1 MKRKKMTKLTAVVAP
16 VLVMSMAL
24 TACSGSGDKDKAST
38 TPKSGEKEGGKL
50 AAKQVLNL
58 TESQEIPSMD
68 SAKATD
74 QVSFLALNN
83 VMEGLYRLDKDNKAT
98 PGVAESYKK
107 SDDGKKYTFT
117 LNKNAKWSNGDPVTA
132 KDFVFAWK
140 RAVDKNTAAEYAYI
154 MFDLKNAKAIND
166 GKAPLDTLGVKA
178 VDDYTLEVELE
189 NPVPY
194 FVELTSFGT
203 FYPLNEKFVKEKGE
217 KYGLESDTTLYNGPF
232 TLTDWKH
239 EEGWKLKKNAQYWDN
254 KTVKLEEINFN
265 VVKDSGTRVNLY
277 ESGQIDRA
285 ALASEMV
292 DKYKS
297 NPDFFTQ
304 KTPSTYFLRL
314 NQKRGGQDTVL
325 KSKDLR
331 LAIAMAYDKKGLTNV
346 ILNDGSTPADYLVPK
361 EFAKSPD
368 GKDFRKENGDI
379 LKTDVK
385 KAKELWEKAKKELGK
400 EQVTVE
406 LLNYDSDNA
415 KKVGEFLKGEL
426 EKNLPG
432 LTVNLKNQPFKQKL
446 KLESDLDY
454 DLSYAGWGP
463 DYLDPMTFIDMFV
476 TNGPHNQTGYS
487 NPKYDEIVEKG
498 KGELLTKTKERWDSL
513 LKAEKMLLDDAAIAP
528 LYQRGDALVQRPKVK
543 GIIHHPV
550 GGDYSY
556 KWAYISEDK

>member
-1 MKRKKMTKLTAVVAP
+1 
-16 VLVMSMAL
+16 MSMAL
-24 TACSGSGDKDKAST
+24 TACSGSGDKEKAST

-217 KYGLESDTTLYNGPF
+217 KFGLEADTTLYNGPF

-254 KTVKLEEINFN
+254 KTVKLDEINFN

-285 ALASEMV
+285 GLTSEMV

-297 NPDFFTQ
+297 NPDFYTQ
-304 KTPSTYFLRL
+304 KTPSTFFLRL

-325 KSKDLR
+325 KNKDLR
-331 LAIAMAYDKKGLTNV
+331 LAIAKAYDKKGLTNV

-385 KAKELWEKAKKELGK
+385 KAKEHWEKAKKELGK
-400 EQVTVE
+400 EQVTIE

-513 LKAEKMLLDDAAIAP
+513 LKAEKILLDDAVIAP
-528 LYQRGDALVQRPKVK
+528 LYQRGDAIVQRQKVK
-543 GIIHHPV
+543 GIVHHPV

-556 KWAYISEDK
+556 KWAYITEDK

>member
-1 MKRKKMTKLTAVVAP
+1 MKRKKMKKLTAVVAP
-16 VLVMSMAL
+16 VFVMSMAL
-24 TACSGSGDKDKAST
+24 TACSGSGDKEKAST

-117 LNKNAKWSNGDPVTA
+117 LNKNAKWSNGEPVTA

-154 MFDLKNAKAIND
+154 MFDLKNAQAINE
-166 GKAPLDTLGVKA
+166 GKAELDTLGVKA

-254 KTVKLEEINFN
+254 KTVKLDEINFN

-277 ESGQIDRA
+277 ESGQIDRSG
-285 ALASEMV
+285 LTSEFV

-331 LAIAMAYDKKGLTNV
+331 LAIAKAYDKKGLTNV

-385 KAKELWEKAKKELGK
+385 KAKEHWEKAKKELGK
-400 EQVTVE
+400 DAITVE
-406 LLNYDSDNA
+406 LLNYDGDGA

-487 NPKYDEIVEKG
+487 NPKYDEIVQKG

-513 LKAEKMLLDDAAIAP
+513 LKAEKMLLEDAAIAP
-528 LYQRGDALVQRPKVK
+528 LYQRGDAIVQRQKVK
-543 GIIHHPV
+543 GIVHHPV

-556 KWAYISEDK
+556 KWAYITEDK

>member
-1 MKRKKMTKLTAVVAP
+1 
-16 VLVMSMAL
+16 MSMAL

-83 VMEGLYRLDKDNKAT
+83 VMEGLYRLDKDNKAA

-385 KAKELWEKAKKELGK
+385 KAKEHWEKAKKELGK

-556 KWAYISEDK
+556 KWAYIGEDK